1 MVVPAKLSRL
11 VCDREKSLLT
21 IVVDVACPDYDP
33 GNQCKSLM
41 LYEASSWAIAVESV
55 VVGSETVRAETS
67 SAGMPVQ
74 KQQ

>member
-21 IVVDVACPDYDP
+21 IVVEVACPDYDP

-41 LYEASSWAIAVESV
+41 LYEASWAIAVESV
-55 VVGSETVRAETS
+55 VFGRFGPKIFRNVLVC
-67 SAGMPVQ
+67 PYVD
-74 KQQ
+74 